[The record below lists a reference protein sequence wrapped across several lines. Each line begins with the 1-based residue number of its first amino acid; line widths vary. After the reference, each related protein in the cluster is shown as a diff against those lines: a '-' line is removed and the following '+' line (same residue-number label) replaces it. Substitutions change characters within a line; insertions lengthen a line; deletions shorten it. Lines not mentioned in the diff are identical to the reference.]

1 MLITKETDYALR
13 ILRALAGEE
22 RIAAPQLAQGEQ
34 IPLQFAYKILK
45 KLQKGGLIRIMRG
58 TDGGCALA
66 AQLDQVSL
74 YQLMQIMEEDSAVS
88 SCMKPGYQC
97 AWCKEHGDTVCQA
110 NFHLAAIQ
118 KKLDEELKEYS
129 LSKVLFSKP

>member
-1 MLITKETDYALR
+1 LLITKETDYALR

-45 KLQKGGLIRIMRG
+45 KLQKGGLIRISRG
-58 TDGGCALA
+58 ADGGCALA
-66 AQLDQVSL
+66 AHLEEVSL
-74 YQLMQIMEEDSAVS
+74 FQLMQIMEEDSSVS

-97 AWCKEHGDTVCQA
+97 PWCKAHGDTVCQA
-110 NFHLAAIQ
+110 NIHLTAIQ
-118 KKLDEELKEYS
+118 KKLDDELKTYS
-129 LSKVLFSKP
+129 LSKILFSQ

>member
-22 RIAAPQLAQGEQ
+22 RVTAPQLAQGEQ

-45 KLQKGGLIRIMRG
+45 KLQRGGLIHISRG
-58 TDGGCALA
+58 ADGGCTLA
-66 AQLDQVSL
+66 AQLERVSL
-74 YQLMQIMEEDSAVS
+74 FELMQIMEEDSSVS

-97 AWCKEHGDTVCQA
+97 AWCKAHGDTICQA
-110 NFHLAAIQ
+110 NVHLTAIQ
-118 KKLDEELKEYS
+118 KKLDEELKTYS
-129 LSKVLFSKP
+129 LSKILFSK